1 MLHLSNM
8 SFLRWNHPSGLG
20 SKDSSKKGFWRR
32 CAGTETPGLLH
43 PVNSIILE
51 TETLVPEFCSAI
63 FGFEAGALRRGRARG
78 REPELVCEPELV

>member
-1 MLHLSNM
+1 ME
-8 SFLRWNHPSGLG
+8 
-20 SKDSSKKGFWRR
+20 SSVWSRLKGFFKIFFWRR